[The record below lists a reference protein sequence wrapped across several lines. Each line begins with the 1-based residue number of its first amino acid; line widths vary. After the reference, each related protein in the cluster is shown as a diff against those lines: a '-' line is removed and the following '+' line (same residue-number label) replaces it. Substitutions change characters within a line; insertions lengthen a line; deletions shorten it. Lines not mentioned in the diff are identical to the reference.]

1 MQMLLRILACRSL
14 AHQVRSCGGG
24 CGGASTL
31 RGVGLVRVRGARVE
45 ALVGARLAHVGVG
58 ARGKLGTV
66 GIMNTSRARAS
77 KHDPSPSEDEEELE
91 ELEDVGDDWTEDE
104 EELEEESER
113 CINTGGLDWAELA
126 LDCANATLAECG
138 EAMGETTLYSF
149 KVNPRTKRVYI
160 RLDKLRDKFGAPL
173 LEDLTLFSRN
183 FNARLDALE
192 QHTDDIEIEVSSP
205 GAERIVWIPDEL
217 ERFKELPMEVTYKI
231 EREGKPPV
239 YERQVLSFDRVE
251 GDQVIWH
258 LANVRANRPDG
269 KGRAISKKKLAAD
282 IAIPIAAITKA
293 NVHID
298 L

>member
-1 MQMLLRILACRSL
+1 M
-14 AHQVRSCGGG
+14 
-24 CGGASTL
+24 
-31 RGVGLVRVRGARVE
+31 
-45 ALVGARLAHVGVG
+45 
-58 ARGKLGTV
+58 
-66 GIMNTSRARAS
+66 
-77 KHDPSPSEDEEELE
+77 
-91 ELEDVGDDWTEDE
+91 
-104 EELEEESER
+104 
-113 CINTGGLDWAELA
+113 
-126 LDCANATLAECG
+126 
-138 EAMGETTLYSF
+138 
-149 KVNPRTKRVYI
+149 
-160 RLDKLRDKFGAPL
+160 
-173 LEDLTLFSRN
+173 
-183 FNARLDALE
+183 E

-239 YERQVLSFDRVE
+239 YEVGVVSHSLRLTSGGYSKHHTAVEPRVCCERRDMQRQVLSFDRVE